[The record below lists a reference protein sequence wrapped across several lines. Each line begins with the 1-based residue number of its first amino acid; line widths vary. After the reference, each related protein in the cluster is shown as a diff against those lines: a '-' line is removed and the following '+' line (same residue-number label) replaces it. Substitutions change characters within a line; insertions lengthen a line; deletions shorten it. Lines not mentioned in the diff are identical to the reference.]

1 MQPTE
6 PQSPAAGRRV
16 PIWAGAVNLIRRVP
30 LKVVF
35 DDVTYATSAHV
46 QAALVTTFMLDA
58 ATAEHLMRHSR
69 DSVSSVKPFNQ
80 DTLRRDAKA
89 LRQRI

>member
-1 MQPTE
+1 
-6 PQSPAAGRRV
+6 
-16 PIWAGAVNLIRRVP
+16 
-30 LKVVF
+30 
-35 DDVTYATSAHV
+35 
-46 QAALVTTFMLDA
+46 VTTFMLDA

-89 LRQRI
+89 LRQRIVSEAEAALARGHEEKITGCQGILQLRGRSYDG